1 MSAVPFWIEAVVSA
15 LLLLSGLLSLV
26 AAIGIVRLKAF
37 FQRMHPPALAN
48 TCGAWCVTLGSIVYF
63 SALEERAVLYAC
75 VINIL
80 VAITAPVT
88 TTLLAR
94 AALFR
99 QRQRN
104 EDVPAALRD
113 GLD

>member
-1 MSAVPFWIEAVVSA
+1 MSTVPFWIEALVSA

-26 AAIGIVRLKAF
+26 ASIGIVRLKDF

-48 TCGAWCVTLGSIVYF
+48 TCGAWCVTLGTIIYF
-63 SALEERAVLYAC
+63 SSLEGRPALYAC

-99 QRQRN
+99 QRQRD
-104 EDVPAALRD
+104 EDVPPALRIE
-113 GLD
+113 LE

>member
-1 MSAVPFWIEAVVSA
+1 MTAVPFWIEALVSG

-37 FQRMHPPALAN
+37 FERMHPPALAN
-48 TCGAWCVTLGSIVYF
+48 TCGAWCVTLATIIYF
-63 SALEERAVLYAC
+63 SSLEDRPALYAS

-88 TTLLAR
+88 TVLLAR

-99 QRQRN
+99 QRQRH
-104 EDVPAALRD
+104 EDVPPALHN